1 MKIIIN
7 PHVRLISGSVTG
19 ASNIGIGTE
28 IYKQNIGGEL
38 QFKSLLPGSGIDL
51 IEGVNEITILNNQ
64 SGSVPETR
72 TINGY
77 SLDEDIVLN
86 KTDIELGDVDNTS
99 DMDKPLS
106 SASLQALE
114 FKLDKNELITPGTF
128 TKLHVDEYGLVTS
141 GSVATTEDI
150 EEVENKR
157 YVNDSHLIVL
167 NNTSGINTGDSSFEN
182 IGTGEGLVFKELS
195 GSVVQLK
202 TLKAGTNIILENNE
216 NDITINSS
224 GSSVGSFLD
233 LSDTPSSYIANYDLK
248 VNSSGS
254 MIELVEGKLYTNRTI
269 NLNSSMSALD
279 IQNLINVQPKNL
291 NNYNLTFQFAD
302 GTYNLNSSLS
312 LLNFNYGIVLF
323 NGNLSNNTL
332 SKTKLVHLNFSTDVT
347 SGLYLLNNIAHLYIR
362 YFKITMNK
370 TTSDRNGLY
379 IDGCIKAW
387 IQFNYV
393 LGVSSSDNM
402 IGLNVYES
410 RIRTFSNYIGLS
422 TVGISSFNSHVLSQ
436 TNDDGGA
443 GDQPVTG
450 LGAHYNGVIG
460 KADGDSVN
468 GSTANESTS
477 NGGVIR

>member
-1 MKIIIN
+1 MVIWGGGYES
-7 PHVRLISGSVTG
+7 VGRSGSVSTG
-19 ASNIGIGTE
+19 SITNVSNIG
-28 IYKQNIGGEL
+28 
-38 QFKSLLPGSGIDL
+38 D
-51 IEGVNEITILNNQ
+51 
-64 SGSVPETR
+64 
-72 TINGY
+72 
-77 SLDEDIVLN
+77 
-86 KTDIELGDVDNTS
+86 
-99 DMDKPLS
+99 
-106 SASLQALE
+106 
-114 FKLDKNELITPGTF
+114 
-128 TKLHVDEYGLVTS
+128 
-141 GSVATTEDI
+141 
-150 EEVENKR
+150 
-157 YVNDSHLIVL
+157 
-167 NNTSGINTGDSSFEN
+167 
-182 IGTGEGLVFKELS
+182 GEGLVFKELS

-216 NDITINSS
+216 NEITINSS

-436 TNDDGGA
+436 TNDDGGV

-450 LGAHYNGVIG
+450 LRAYYNGVIG
-460 KADGDSVN
+460 KADSDSVN
-468 GSTANESTS
+468 GSTTNESTS